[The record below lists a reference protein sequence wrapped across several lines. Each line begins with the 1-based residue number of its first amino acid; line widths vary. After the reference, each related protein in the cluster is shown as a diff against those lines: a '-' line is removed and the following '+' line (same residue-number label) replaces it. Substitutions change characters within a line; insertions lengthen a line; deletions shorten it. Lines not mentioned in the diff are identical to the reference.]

1 MARRSALVVL
11 AFLLVLAAAPA
22 ADAKKPKCKAY
33 KETKGCKLKGGVF
46 ATSYKSGK
54 PGFWV
59 STTRSAAYVIGGDLL
74 CPGRNA
80 TWWFNFNDA
89 EGNQRLK
96 VGKTSK
102 FSGGSINT
110 SVVGTVKVLS
120 AKRARLK
127 LTAAFSACQ
136 VPYNVTL
143 KRRKKAPKLPR
154 PSFEGYSPGQIFY
167 V

>member
-1 MARRSALVVL
+1 VARRPALLVL
-11 AFLLVLAAAPA
+11 IGLLVLAMAPA

-46 ATSYKSGK
+46 ATSYKAGS
-54 PGFWV
+54 PGFWS
-59 STTRSAAYVIGGDLL
+59 STGRSAAFSIGGDIL

-80 TWWFNFNDA
+80 TWWFNFNDQA
-89 EGNQRLK
+89 GNQRLK

-102 FSGGSINT
+102 LGGGSINT
-110 SVVGTVKVLS
+110 SVSGTIKVLS

-127 LTAAFSACQ
+127 LTVAFSGCQ
-136 VPYNVTL
+136 VPYDVTL

>member
-1 MARRSALVVL
+1 VARRSALVAL
-11 AFLLVLAAAPA
+11 AFLLVLAVAPA

-33 KETKGCKLKGGVF
+33 KEKKGCKLKGGVF
-46 ATSYKSGK
+46 ATSYKSGS

-59 STTRSAAYVIGGDLL
+59 STGRTGAFSIGGDIL
-74 CPGRNA
+74 CPGRTQ
-80 TWWFNFNDA
+80 TWWFHFNDQA
-89 EGNQRLK
+89 GNQRLK

-102 FSGGSINT
+102 LSGGSINT
-110 SVVGTVKVLS
+110 SVSGTVKVLS

-127 LTAAFSACQ
+127 VTVAFSGCQ
-136 VPYNVTL
+136 VPYNATL

-154 PSFEGYSPGQIFY
+154 PFSEGYTPGQIFY